1 MDKIIDS
8 LKELGLN
15 TYEAKVYVSLLKHY
29 PATGYEVSKL
39 ADVPQSRTYD
49 TLKAL
54 TQKQIVTSTPDKPV
68 TYSPIKPSE
77 LTKRYKRKMTSNIE
91 FLEKNLPDVR
101 ADYLEPI
108 LSIRGDNKTY
118 EKIIEIIKNAK
129 KEIYLEIWSQDFKK
143 IEQELLNAYNRNVE
157 IRIVGYDRLQSR
169 FGLVFEHPFA
179 KKLESYFNGRVVVLA
194 VDDKEAFYGKIPT
207 NPSEASGG
215 IWTKNTDIVFLI
227 KELMIHDMLLL
238 DIQHSMT
245 EELIYKYGNG
255 FKRLYDKVLGV
266 NNIYRTTQENR

>member
-1 MDKIIDS
+1 MDKIIES
-8 LKELGLN
+8 LKDLGFN
-15 TYEAKVYVSLLKHY
+15 TYEAKVYVALLKHY

-54 TQKQIVTSTPDKPV
+54 SQKQVVTSTQEKPI

-91 FLEKNLPDVR
+91 FLEKHLPDVKEN
-101 ADYLEPI
+101 YLDPI
-108 LSIRGDNKTY
+108 LSISGDNKTL

-143 IEQELLNAYNRNVE
+143 IEQELLLAYNRNVE

-179 KKLESYFNGRVVVLA
+179 KKLENYFQGRVIIVA

-207 NPSEASGG
+207 NPSDSSGG
-215 IWTKNTDIVFLI
+215 IWTQNKDIVFLI

-238 DIQHSMT
+238 DIQHNMT
-245 EELIYKYGNG
+245 EELMYKYGNG
-255 FKRLYDKVLGV
+255 LKKLYDKVLGV
-266 NNIYRTTQENR
+266 NNIYRSN

>member
-1 MDKIIDS
+1 MDKIIES
-8 LKELGLN
+8 LKDLGFN
-15 TYEAKVYVSLLKHY
+15 TYEAKVYVALLKHY

-54 TQKQIVTSTPDKPV
+54 SQKQVVTSTQEKPI

-91 FLEKNLPDVR
+91 FLEKHLPDVKEN
-101 ADYLEPI
+101 YLDPI
-108 LSIRGDNKTY
+108 LSISGDNKTL
-118 EKIIEIIKNAK
+118 EKIIEIIKNEK

-143 IEQELLNAYNRNVE
+143 IEQELLLAYNRNVE

-179 KKLESYFNGRVVVLA
+179 KKLENYFQGRVIIIA

-207 NPSEASGG
+207 NPSDSSGG
-215 IWTKNTDIVFLI
+215 IWTQNKDIVFLI

-238 DIQHSMT
+238 DIQHNMT
-245 EELIYKYGNG
+245 EELMYKYGNG
-255 FKRLYDKVLGV
+255 LKKLYDKVLGV
-266 NNIYRTTQENR
+266 NNIYRSN

>member
-1 MDKIIDS
+1 MDKIIES
-8 LKELGLN
+8 LKDLGFN
-15 TYEAKVYVSLLKHY
+15 TYEAKVYVALLKHY

-54 TQKQIVTSTPDKPV
+54 SQKQVVTSTQEKPI
-68 TYSPIKPSE
+68 TYSPIRPSE

-91 FLEKNLPDVR
+91 FLEKHLPDVKEN
-101 ADYLEPI
+101 YLDPI
-108 LSIRGDNKTY
+108 LSISGDNKTL

-143 IEQELLNAYNRNVE
+143 IEQELLLAYNRNVE

-179 KKLESYFNGRVVVLA
+179 KKLENYFQGRVIIIA

-207 NPSEASGG
+207 NPSDSSGG
-215 IWTKNTDIVFLI
+215 IWTQNKDIVFLI

-238 DIQHSMT
+238 DIQHNMT
-245 EELIYKYGNG
+245 EELMYKYGNG
-255 FKRLYDKVLGV
+255 LKKLYDKVLGV
-266 NNIYRTTQENR
+266 NNIYRSN